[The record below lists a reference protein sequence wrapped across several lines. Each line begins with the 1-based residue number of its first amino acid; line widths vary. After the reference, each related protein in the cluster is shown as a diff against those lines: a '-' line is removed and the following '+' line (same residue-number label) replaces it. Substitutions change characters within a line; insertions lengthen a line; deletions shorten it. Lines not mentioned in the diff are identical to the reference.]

1 MTHSKSSYAVG
12 TFLGRNSGIR
22 QGFICCWGKH
32 FIFISKLYKM
42 HVDTSYIRQ
51 EWLLCLVRS
60 YYLKLRCSS
69 TLLVQWL
76 QTVGKKRTGAFYCC
90 FGSDPY
96 GCLRPFCQK
105 KRSYLFVLPSST
117 STSNIKWYLLDCS
130 SHDCRI
136 IIVASG
142 TINIMLPLR
151 SDSRC
156 RGKIIRVLQRGY
168 QHYFRLNP

>member
-1 MTHSKSSYAVG
+1 MTTVFG
-12 TFLGRNSGIR
+12 TQLLFKTKMQFYSPGSMAADSR
-22 QGFICCWGKH
+22 QKANRCI
-32 FIFISKLYKM
+32 
-42 HVDTSYIRQ
+42 
-51 EWLLCLVRS
+51 LLL
-60 YYLKLRCSS
+60 
-69 TLLVQWL
+69 
-76 QTVGKKRTGAFYCC
+76 

-105 KRSYLFVLPSST
+105 ERSYLFVLPSST